1 MQLRQSSVH
10 GDRPKCCPHC
20 SHGKVHIH
28 DKYDRHSKADGRS
41 DEDQQTIQRYFCPLC
56 GRTCSVLPD
65 DMLPYAPVSAS
76 QTQKHFDAA
85 FNGGPAPPATEKEGG
100 CLRRAFKR
108 FTKRVAPLTA
118 ILGQM
123 IRVIRPT
130 AQKLWQALRT
140 FGNLAKIL
148 QLLAQNF
155 KTSLLGDYRC
165 LKPCQ

>member
-10 GDRPKCCPHC
+10 GDRPKYCPHC
-20 SHGKVHIH
+20 RNPGLHHHGSYK
-28 DKYDRHSKADGRS
+28 RHSKAEALT
-41 DEDQQTIQRYFCPLC
+41 DEDQVAIQRYLCPPC
-56 GRTCSVLPD
+56 GCTCSVLPD
-65 DMLPYAPVSAS
+65 DMLPYSPVSAS

-130 AQKLWQALRT
+130 AQKLWQALRSL
-140 FGNLAKIL
+140 GNLAKIL
-148 QLLAQNF
+148 HLLAQNF